1 MPFKPMLAGKA
12 PEDLS
17 TLLFPLLVSP
27 KLDGIR
33 CIIRDGVAV
42 SRKLIPIPNKFVQT
56 CIGGMPEGLDGEL
69 MLELPGSFAKV
80 SSAVMSVEGEPDFTF
95 QVFDRAPPHGA
106 GDVSYRVRYERLDQ
120 QQRAGRL
127 FENRR
132 AVVVPHLVCNDLAE
146 LASLEEEYVAQ
157 GYEGIMIRSPD
168 GAYKFGRSTT
178 REGGLLKL
186 KRFEDAEAVV
196 IGVEEQMH
204 NANEATTDN
213 LGRTKRSSHAAGKV
227 GMNMLGALVCRMPS
241 GAEFNVG
248 TGFTAV
254 MRAYLWNQYAKACA
268 NQSAPEAPLGRIV
281 KYKFQPSHVG
291 TDGAPCP
298 AVFLGFRDARD

>member
-1 MPFKPMLAGKA
+1 MTFKPMLAGKA

-42 SRKLIPIPNKFVQT
+42 SRKLIPIPNKFVQAQLK
-56 CIGGMPEGLDGEL
+56 GLPDGLDGEL

-80 SSAVMSVEGEPDFTF
+80 SSAVMSIEGEPDFSF
-95 QVFDRAPPHGA
+95 RVFDRAEPQQF
-106 GDVSYRVRYERLDQ
+106 RFQVRYDGL
-120 QQRAGRL
+120 AKL
-127 FENRR
+127 PFIPYLY
-132 AVVVPHLVCNDLAE
+132 VVPHVLVRNHEE
-146 LASLEEEYVAQ
+146 LMVLEQQYVQ
-157 GYEGIMIRSPD
+157 LGYEGIMLRAPD
-168 GAYKFGRSTT
+168 GLYKFGRSTT

-213 LGRTKRSSHAAGKV
+213 LGHTKRSSHAAGKV
-227 GMNMLGALVCRMPS
+227 GMGMLGALVCRMPS
-241 GAEFNVG
+241 GVEFNIG
-248 TGFTAV
+248 TGFTAGDR
-254 MRAYLWNQYAKACA
+254 MKYWAIRETLI
-268 NQSAPEAPLGRIV
+268 GRIV